1 MIFSAGDPQLAIVS
15 YVPTD
20 LQKDNDASIWLK
32 HVLGMFG
39 GEFVSGDKGL
49 ARGFVKADGDKGVF
63 PLKVKEP
70 GIMEAISYLKKH
82 GLFPDK
88 ADDSDDD
95 YVFGDDDFP
104 S

>member
-1 MIFSAGDPQLAIVS
+1 MIFSAGADQLAVVA
-15 YVPTD
+15 YVPD
-20 LQKDNDASIWLK
+20 ANKDELDCKEWLA
-32 HVLGMFG
+32 HVMRMIG
-39 GEFVSGDKGL
+39 GEILTADGVSGKGVVKTNSDKGI
-49 ARGFVKADGDKGVF
+49 F

-70 GIMEAISYLKKH
+70 GIMEAITFLKKK

-88 ADDSDDD
+88 EDSDDD